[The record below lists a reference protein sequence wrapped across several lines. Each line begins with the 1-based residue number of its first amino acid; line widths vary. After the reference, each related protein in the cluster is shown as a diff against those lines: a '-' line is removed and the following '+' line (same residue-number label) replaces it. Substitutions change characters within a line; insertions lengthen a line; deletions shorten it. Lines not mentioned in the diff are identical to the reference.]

1 MPGNCA
7 TYPILRIPA
16 RSGKGCKL
24 LRSWS
29 VCWDRTTTGC
39 DGRIRER
46 RGKIG
51 RKREKNVGC
60 FRLSE
65 GFSQAIRDGSPR
77 LILLLFGG
85 IPNSPWILK
94 IVRI

>member
-1 MPGNCA
+1 MEGVQITEVMA
-7 TYPILRIPA
+7 GVMA
-16 RSGKGCKL
+16 
-24 LRSWS
+24 
-29 VCWDRTTTGC
+29 WDEYRLHWG
-39 DGRIRER
+39 EFV
-46 RGKIG
+46 
-51 RKREKNVGC
+51 RKREGSGESGRKDVGC

-65 GFSQAIRDGSPR
+65 GFSQAIREGSPR